1 MAIEVVKK
9 DDFKE
14 KARKFWNENKDG
26 IVYTVGALSLA
37 ALAVAVASS
46 LADLADS
53 QYDDNYATLTFNFK
67 DKRAY
72 DLFIDYVNAGPFSYT
87 ERVSKEV

>member
-9 DDFKE
+9 ESFKE
-14 KARKFWNENKDG
+14 KAHKFWNENKEG

-37 ALAVAVASS
+37 ALAVVITSS
-46 LADLADS
+46 LVDLPDS
-53 QYDDNYATLTFNFK
+53 QHDDNYATLTFNFK